1 MTREPRIVTTNTW
14 PPVPVQ
20 GWWMAYDDRLG
31 ADDSP
36 YGAGATEQEAID
48 DLLAQL
54 EDGDEG

>member
-1 MTREPRIVTTNTW
+1 MTHEPRIVTTYTW

-20 GWWMAYDDRLG
+20 GWWIAYDDRLG

-36 YGAGATEQEAID
+36 YGTGDTEQAAID

-54 EDGDEG
+54 EDRA